1 MARIA
6 VVEDNR
12 HLRDLL
18 RTLLRLKAHEVE
30 TFPDGQAGLEGIDER
45 FDLVLSDVQM
55 PRLDGIS
62 LCRKLRERF
71 SKTELPFITISVL
84 DGEDDILRALE
95 AGANDYLVKPF
106 SPSLVKAKVGYH
118 LKKAAPVVE
127 DTKRFIS
134 SMQEEPKK
142 FPVGFDRYTLRG
154 ILGKGSYGVVYDAT
168 RDKDNLKVALKILDR
183 SVSDNR
189 EALAR
194 YFREIGSLSSIGCPH
209 IVSFVSSGYES
220 GRYFL
225 AMEHV
230 EGRSAWEE
238 MQERGP
244 LPVAQVVGIGADM
257 SSALHAISEKG
268 LVHRDLKPANIM
280 LTPNGSA
287 ILVDFGLAK
296 GRTEHD
302 LTSPDEFLGTAEYIA
317 PEVIRGSHEDVGTD
331 LYALGVTLYELL
343 VDSNPFTRESTMDV
357 LRRVANGRPAEPLT
371 SVNPAIPANVSTVI
385 ARLMHPDVAE
395 RLTDPAESE
404 AVFRE
409 LASTVT

>member
-1 MARIA
+1 M
-6 VVEDNR
+6 
-12 HLRDLL
+12 RDLL

-30 TFPDGQAGLEGIDER
+30 TFPDGQAAFESIDER

-62 LCRKLRERF
+62 LCKKLRERF

-95 AGANDYLVKPF
+95 AGANDYLCKPF
-106 SPSLVKAKVGYH
+106 SPSLVKAKVSYH

-127 DTKRFIS
+127 DTRRFLS
-134 SMQEEPKK
+134 SMEEEPKR
-142 FPVGFDRYTLRG
+142 FPVAFERFTLRG

-168 RDKDNLKVALKILDR
+168 RDKDDLRVALKILDR

-189 EALAR
+189 ETLAR
-194 YFREIGSLSSIGCPH
+194 YFREIGSLSAIGCPS
-209 IVSFVSSGYES
+209 IVQFVSSGYEA

-225 AMEHV
+225 AMEHLG
-230 EGRSAWEE
+230 GRSAWEE

-244 LPVAQVVGIGADM
+244 LSISQVVSIGADM
-257 SSALHAISEKG
+257 CAALTAINTKG

-280 LTPNGSA
+280 LTPEGNA
-287 ILVDFGLAK
+287 VLVDFGLAK
-296 GRTEHD
+296 GRAEHD

-331 LYALGVTLYELL
+331 LYALGVTLYELAT
-343 VDSNPFTRESTMDV
+343 DSNPFTRESTRDV
-357 LRRVANGRPAEPLT
+357 LRRVANGRPATPLRD
-371 SVNPAIPANVSTVI
+371 VNSSIPASVSDLI
-385 ARLMHPDVAE
+385 GLLMHPEVTE
-395 RLTDPAESE
+395 RLVDPAESE
-404 AVFRE
+404 SRFRA
-409 LASTVT
+409 LMGQVD